1 MKIKSKLLLASITI
15 CSILF
20 VGWGNVGHRIIN
32 KQTILSVTP
41 EMSFWG
47 SWSDLLAAH
56 GSDADNRKNIDPTE
70 GPKHY
75 IDIDNYPEFITN
87 GYISQNFDSL
97 VLLHGNTFVMDQG
110 ILPWAI
116 MKTFDSLQTAFQ
128 NNQFNKA
135 MLLAA
140 DLGHYIGDMHMPL
153 HITRNY
159 NGQYTGQ
166 SGVHSRFESTMIN
179 NYNTQIIYSG
189 DSLIYIDN
197 ISDFIFNTLYNNYNY
212 VDSVLR
218 CDSLA
223 KAFAGNT
230 NSTAYYSKM
239 WELSK
244 NFTTEL
250 FRSASHKLTCLIY
263 TAWQNAGSPVS
274 VEDEIKIQMPV
285 TFELFQNYPN
295 PFNPSTTIKYSIPNV
310 VDANFASTILT
321 QLKVFDILGN
331 EVAILVDEYKPAGN
345 YEVEFSVGRDSRPDI
360 ASSVY
365 FYQLKVG
372 DPSSGSGQSFVET
385 KKMILLQ

>member
-1 MKIKSKLLLASITI
+1 MKIKSKLALIVIPI

-20 VGWGNVGHRIIN
+20 IGWGNVGHRIIN

-75 IDIDNYPEFITN
+75 IDIDNYPEFISN

-97 VLLHGNTFVMDQG
+97 VLIHGNTFVMLQG

-140 DLGHYIGDMHMPL
+140 DLGHYIGDLHMPL

-159 NGQYTGQ
+159 NGQYSGQ
-166 SGVHSRFESTMIN
+166 SGIHSRYESNMIN
-179 NYNTQIIYSG
+179 TYNTQILYSG
-189 DSLIYIDN
+189 DSLVYVNN
-197 ISDFIFNTLYNNYNY
+197 ISDFVFNMLYNNYIY
-212 VDSVLR
+212 VDSVLK

-223 KAFAGNT
+223 KAFAGST
-230 NSTAYYSKM
+230 TSTAYYSKM

-244 NFTTEL
+244 SFTTEL

-263 TAWQNAGSPVS
+263 TAWLNAGSPVS
-274 VEDEIKIQMPV
+274 VDDEMEIQTPV

-295 PFNPSTTIKYSIPNV
+295 PFNPSTKIKFTIPNV
-310 VDANFASTILT
+310 ETHRDASLRTT
-321 QLKVFDILGN
+321 LKIYDVLGN
-331 EVAILVDEYKPAGN
+331 EVATLVNEEESAGS
-345 YEVEFSVGRDSRPDI
+345 YEVNFNASRL
-360 ASSVY
+360 SSGVY
-365 FYQLKVG
+365 FYKLQ
-372 DPSSGSGQSFVET
+372 SESFVET
-385 KKMILLQ
+385 KKMILLR

>member
-1 MKIKSKLLLASITI
+1 MKIKSKLALVVIPI
-15 CSILF
+15 CSLLF

-56 GSDADNRKNIDPTE
+56 GSDADNRKKIDPTE
-70 GPKHY
+70 KPKHF
-75 IDIDNYPEFITN
+75 IDIDNYPEFIAN
-87 GYISQNFDSL
+87 GYISQDFDSL
-97 VLLHGNTFVMDQG
+97 VLIHGNSFVMAQG

-116 MKTFDSLQTAFQ
+116 MKTIDSLQTAFQ

-140 DLGHYIGDMHMPL
+140 DLGHYIGDLHMPL

-166 SGVHSRFESTMIN
+166 SGVHSRYESNMIN
-179 NYNTQIIYSG
+179 TYNTQIQYLG
-189 DSLIYIDN
+189 DSLVYVNN
-197 ISDFIFNTLYNNYNY
+197 ISDFVFDMLYNNYVY
-212 VDSVLR
+212 VDSVLK

-223 KAFAGNT
+223 KAFAGST
-230 NSTAYYSKM
+230 SSTAYYSKY

-263 TAWQNAGSPVS
+263 TAWLNAGSPVS
-274 VEDEIKIQMPV
+274 VDDEIEIQMPV

-295 PFNPSTTIKYSIPNV
+295 PFNPSTKIKFTIPNV
-310 VDANFASTILT
+310 SMSLSSRAETRDEGSRV
-321 QLKVFDILGN
+321 QLKIYDILGN
-331 EVAILVDEYKPAGN
+331 EIATLVNEYKTAGS
-345 YEVEFSVGRDSRPDI
+345 YEVDFN
-360 ASSVY
+360 SSLLSSGVY
-365 FYQLKVG
+365 FYQLRAG
-372 DPSSGSGQSFVET
+372 DFIST